1 MNEGPT
7 SVVTLALF
15 GLMTGFLLSPADRKV
30 SSNFLP
36 QEQIFLMSKLV
47 LQPEQGILG
56 YKVTATIRDM

>member
-36 QEQIFLMSKLV
+36 REQIFLMSKLV
-47 LQPEQGILG
+47 LQPE
-56 YKVTATIRDM
+56 